1 MSLIKANAVQI
12 GQSGTATQNFTLA
25 VPSSPDGT
33 IKLARGNSG
42 ATTQDVLNVSNTGVV
57 SFPQGLGNISNST
70 AIATGSNTARSL
82 ANRFADVVNVKD
94 FGAVSDYYLPNGSVN
109 PTPTDNA
116 IAFQN
121 AVNYAA
127 TLLTPSTEIN
137 YPVVNGAVYIPS
149 GAYYIASG
157 SSITLKKGVC
167 IFGESRSSSQIIHG
181 GGNVPCIATVDY
193 TSDPNNTNVQIQ
205 IEKLFILGSGSSTT
219 YGIKIYDSYR
229 NSDVKEVTVKNC
241 NVGLY
246 ANDSYTLFVDR
257 CDFQFAITDS
267 IQIYNP
273 TAISVFNT
281 RIDNSGRHGIYLD
294 GTTNNQGVH
303 AVINNCQ
310 IQRSQKS
317 GIQSI
322 DVASLNVKDCY
333 FEGNNRDSS
342 SSSDIDYLNGSG
354 NRCVNCIIDGVFA
367 TCATGGTNNRF
378 ITSDSTLTLVGSR
391 NFDSVSDPA
400 IYTYGVYLNSGV
412 DKFVSI
418 NNILVATT
426 AKIFRASTTTNIYE
440 DSNVNCYIPNSK
452 FGLRETGGGIEV
464 KLTAAT
470 NQESSIVFGDISDEA
485 QAGLYYTPS
494 TQTFSF
500 NGYNNSQRI
509 KIKEDGQLNFVPR
522 STPASGVSEGDV
534 YYDLSAKKLKVYN
547 GTTWQTITSA

>member
-1 MSLIKANAVQI
+1 MSLILNGTSGLFGNVTGGDISGNFI
-12 GQSGTATQNFTLA
+12 GLSGNGSLLTAT
-25 VPSSPDGT
+25 
-33 IKLARGNSG
+33 
-42 ATTQDVLNVSNTGVV
+42 
-57 SFPQGLGNISNST
+57 
-70 AIATGSNTARSL
+70 ATGSSTARSL
-82 ANRFADVVNVKD
+82 ANRFGDVVNVKD
-94 FGAVSDYYLPNGSVN
+94 FGAVSDYYLAGGIINPN
-109 PTPTDNA
+109 PTDNTV
-116 IAFQN
+116 AFQN
-121 AVNYAA
+121 AVNYAS

-137 YPVVNGAVYIPS
+137 YPVVKGAVYIPS

-157 SSITLKKGVC
+157 SSITLQKGVC

-181 GGNVPCIATVDY
+181 GGNVPCITTVDY

-205 IEKLFILGSGSSTT
+205 VEKLFILGSGASTT

-229 NSDVKEVTVKNC
+229 NSDVREVTVKNC

-246 ANDSYTLFVDR
+246 AKDSYTLFVDR

-281 RIDNSGRHGIYLD
+281 RIDNSGRYGIYLD

-303 AVINNCQ
+303 AIINNCQ
-310 IQRSQKS
+310 IQRGQKS

-342 SSSDIDYLNGSG
+342 SSSDIAYLNGIG

-378 ITSDSTLTLVGSR
+378 ITSDATLTLVGSR

-426 AKIFRASTTTNIYE
+426 AKIFRASANTNIYD

-452 FGLRETGGGIEV
+452 FGLRETSGGIEL
-464 KLTAAT
+464 KLTSPT
-470 NQESSIVFGDISDEA
+470 SQESSIVFGDISDEA
-485 QAGLYYTPS
+485 QAGVSYIPATKRI
-494 TQTFSF
+494 TFS
-500 NGYNNSQRI
+500 GYDNSPRCS
-509 KIKEDGQLNFVPR
+509 IKEQGQFGFGKRTTDPTIDVE
-522 STPASGVSEGDV
+522 AGDV
-534 YYDLSAKKLKVYN
+534 YYNTSDDKLRVYDGSNWVDLH
-547 GTTWQTITSA
+547 